1 MNRSKKN
8 EYKISCVVESDVFQ
22 LVEGFK
28 RTKIS
33 STNCLNMFTKFSS
46 FFFGRRP
53 VKEREKSVTV
63 MHVI

>member
-33 STNCLNMFTKFSS
+33 STNCQMYEN
-46 FFFGRRP
+46 
-53 VKEREKSVTV
+53 VHE
-63 MHVI
+63 IQ